1 MSKDVYRVAIIGS
14 GPGGLSAAA
23 HAAEMGVSH
32 ILIEGESHV
41 SNTIFRY
48 QKGKHVMDEP
58 GILPL
63 RSPLAFT
70 ASKREVVLGTWESGL
85 DTHGA
90 NVRLDSEVVGIT
102 GQLGAFEIKL
112 KQGEIITAETV
123 VLGIG
128 VQGNPRTLG
137 VPGEDL
143 PVVQYTLD
151 DPEEYEDEHIIVIGG
166 GDAGIENAIALCK
179 HNTVYIVNRNA
190 EFDRAKEAN
199 NAAMLD
205 KIEKGEI
212 ECFYSSNSARLEMLP
227 DGNAQKAL
235 LTLDTPDGEAEV
247 PCDRIIAR
255 LGAIPPRR
263 FIESCG
269 IEFPSEDREAIPELS
284 DQYQTNV
291 PGIYIIGALGGYP
304 LIKQCMNQGYE
315 VVEYIEGNNIDPA
328 DEHLLQAKFDLL
340 KGKPKVAVAIRV
352 IQKRVPLL
360 RGMTVLQLREFFLDS
375 DIRAPGKDEY
385 VFRKDDYTNSFY
397 CIIDGTVE
405 IEIDENDSSKVISLG
420 KGQFFGEMSL
430 LSGRRRSAN
439 IRAGADCTLV
449 ETPRRLMNKLIHS
462 VASVKRIIDEAFI
475 VRTLQTRF
483 AKTSRIEDLEKVA
496 ASAQLT
502 QYKAGEEIFHE
513 GADADS
519 LHVIRRGSV
528 TISRMIGGNETTLSY
543 LPAGNYVGEMGLMGK
558 SQRTATVR
566 AAVATETIQLSAE
579 NFQFLLNQDAQ
590 LKKQISAEYKRR
602 LSTNMT
608 AQHMG
613 RGSIIS
619 FLISQGVGEATDVL
633 LIDESLCVRCDNCE
647 KACAETHGGTSRLDR
662 EAGPTYA
669 SIHVPTSCRHCEHP
683 HCMKDCPPDA
693 IRRAPDGEVFVADNC
708 IGCGNC
714 QRNCPYGVIQMAVT
728 PPKKPGLVSWLLF
741 GLGSGP
747 GQAPASKLSKDPD
760 AIKKA
765 VKCDM
770 CKDLKGGAACVRA
783 CPTGAALRIK
793 PEQLPAYA
801 GER

>member
-1 MSKDVYRVAIIGS
+1 M
-14 GPGGLSAAA
+14 SAAA
-23 HAAEMGVSH
+23 HAAELGVSH
-32 ILIEGESHV
+32 ILIEAESHL
-41 SNTIFRY
+41 SNTISRY

-58 GILPL
+58 AILPL
-63 RSPLAFT
+63 RSPLQFT
-70 ASKREVVLGTWESGL
+70 AGKREKVLDAWESGL
-85 DTHGA
+85 TQHGA
-90 NVRLDSEVVGIT
+90 EVRLKAEVVGIE
-102 GQLGAFEIKL
+102 GKLGAFEIKL
-112 KQGEIITAETV
+112 KQGESVKAETV

-166 GDAGIENAIALCK
+166 GDAGIENALALCK

-190 EFDRAKEAN
+190 EFTRAKEAN
-199 NAAMLD
+199 NAAILEKID
-205 KIEKGEI
+205 KGDI
-212 ECFYSSNSARLEMLP
+212 ECFYSSNPAKLEDLP
-227 DGNAQKAL
+227 EGSAQKSV

-269 IEFPSEDREAIPELS
+269 IEFPSDDREAIPELS

-315 VVEYIEGNNIDPA
+315 VVEYIEGNNVEPA

-340 KGKPKVAVAIRV
+340 KGKPKVAVAVRV
-352 IQKRVPLL
+352 IQKRIPLL

-375 DIRAPGKDEY
+375 DIRAPARGDY
-385 VFRKDDYTNSFY
+385 IFRKDDYTNSFY
-397 CIIDGTVE
+397 CIISGSVE
-405 IEIDENDSSKVISLG
+405 IEIDPKDRSKVVTLG

-430 LSGRRRSAN
+430 LSGRRRSAT
-439 IRAGADCTLV
+439 IRAGADCTLI
-449 ETPRRLMNKLIHS
+449 ETPRRLMNKLINS

-483 AKTSRIEDLEKVA
+483 ATTSNIEDLEHVA
-496 ASAQLT
+496 ESAKLT
-502 QYKAGEEIFHE
+502 QYKAGEEIFRE
-513 GADADS
+513 GDEADS

-528 TISRMIGGNETTLSY
+528 TISRLIGGNETTLSY

-566 AAVATETIQLSAE
+566 AAVATETIQLSAA
-579 NFQFLLNQDAQ
+579 NFQFLLDRDEQ
-590 LKKQISAEYKRR
+590 LKQQISAEYKRR
-602 LSTNMT
+602 LSRNMQM
-608 AQHMG
+608 QHVG
-613 RGSIIS
+613 RGNIIS

-633 LIDESLCVRCDNCE
+633 LIDESLCIRCDNCE

-693 IRRAPDGEVFVADNC
+693 IHRAADGEVFVADNC

-714 QRNCPYGVIQMAVT
+714 QRNCPYGVIQMAVA
-728 PPKKPGLVSWLLF
+728 PPKKPGLISWLLF
-741 GLGSGP
+741 GRGSGP
-747 GQAPASKLSKDPD
+747 GEVPAALVKKDPD

-793 PEQLPAYA
+793 PDQLPAYA

>member
-1 MSKDVYRVAIIGS
+1 MSTQTYRIAIIGS
-14 GPGGLSAAA
+14 GPGGLSAAT
-23 HAAEMGVSH
+23 HAAELGVSH
-32 ILIEGESHV
+32 VLIESEAHI
-41 SNTIFRY
+41 SNTIYRY

-58 GILPL
+58 RILPL
-63 RSPLAFT
+63 RSPLDFVAG
-70 ASKREVVLGTWESGL
+70 KREAVLESWESGIQ
-85 DTHGA
+85 THSA
-90 NVRLDSEVVGIT
+90 NLQLNAEVVGIS
-102 GQLGAFEIKL
+102 GSKGNFEIQL
-112 KQGEIITAETV
+112 KQGAPVKAETV

-151 DPEEYEDEHIIVIGG
+151 DPDEYEGEHIIVIGG

-179 HNTVYIVNRNA
+179 HNTVYIVNRNP
-190 EFDRAKEAN
+190 EFTRAKDAN
-199 NAAMLD
+199 NQAILE
-205 KIEKGEI
+205 KIEKQEI
-212 ECFYSSNSARLEMLP
+212 ECFYSSNPARLEMLEGQ
-227 DGNAQKAL
+227 DQRAV
-235 LTLDTPDGEAEV
+235 LTLDTLDGEAQV

-284 DQYQTNV
+284 GEYETNV

-315 VVEYIEGNNIDPA
+315 VVEYIQGNKIYPA
-328 DEHLLQAKFDLL
+328 DEQLLQAKFDLL
-340 KGKPKVAVAIRV
+340 EGQPRVSVAIRG

-360 RGMTVLQLREFFLDS
+360 SGLTTLQLREFFLDS
-375 DIRAPGKDEY
+375 EIRTPKAGEY
-385 VFRKDDYTNSFY
+385 IFQKDDYTNSFY
-397 CIIDGTVE
+397 CIIGGRVH
-405 IEIDENDSSKVISLG
+405 IEINENDPSQVVSLG
-420 KGQFFGEMSL
+420 PGQFFGEMSL
-430 LSGRRRSAN
+430 LSGRRRSAT
-439 IRAGADCTLV
+439 IRAGKNCSLI
-449 ETPRRLMNKLIHS
+449 ETPRRLMNKMINS

-483 AKTSRIEDLEKVA
+483 ATTSRIEDLQKVA
-496 ASAQLT
+496 ASAELKQF
-502 QYKAGEEIFHE
+502 KSGEEIFHE
-513 GADADS
+513 GDEADS

-543 LPAGNYVGEMGLMGK
+543 LPAGNYIGEMGLMGQ

-579 NFQFLLNQDAQ
+579 NFQFLLDQDQ
-590 LKKQISAEYKRR
+590 KLKERISLEYKKR
-602 LSTNMT
+602 LSRNM
-608 AQHMG
+608 AMQHRG
-613 RGSIIS
+613 RGNIIS
-619 FLISQGVGEATDVL
+619 FLISQGLGEATDVL
-633 LIDESLCVRCDNCE
+633 LIDESLCIRCDNCE

-662 EAGPTYA
+662 KAGPTYA

-693 IRRAPDGEVFVADNC
+693 IKRAPDGEVFVADNC

-714 QRNCPYGVIQMAVT
+714 QRNCPYGVIQMATT
-728 PPKKPGLVSWLLF
+728 PPRKPGLISWLFF
-741 GLGSGP
+741 GLGPGP
-747 GQAPASKLSKDPD
+747 GQIPAQRIKKKDPD

-783 CPTGAALRIK
+783 CPTGAAIRIK
-793 PEQLPAYA
+793 PDQLPLYA
-801 GER
+801 GQN

>member
-1 MSKDVYRVAIIGS
+1 MSTQAFRIAIIGS

-23 HAAEMGVSH
+23 HAAELGVPH
-32 ILIEGESHV
+32 VLIEAEEHV
-41 SNTIFRY
+41 SNTIYRY

-58 GILPL
+58 RVLPL
-63 RSPLAFT
+63 RSPLEFGAG
-70 ASKREVVLGTWESGL
+70 KREAVLAAWESGL
-85 DTHGA
+85 QAHGA
-90 NVRLDSEVVGIT
+90 NLLLNSEVTGIS
-102 GQLGAFEIKL
+102 GKRDAFEIKL
-112 KQGEIITAETV
+112 RQGESISAQNV
-123 VLGIG
+123 VLAIG
-128 VQGNPRTLG
+128 LQGNPRTLG

-151 DPEEYEDEHIIVIGG
+151 DPDEYEGEHIIVVGG
-166 GDAGIENAIALCK
+166 GDAGIENAIALCR
-179 HNTVYIVNRNA
+179 HNTVYIVNRNP
-190 EFDRAKEAN
+190 EFTRAKDAN
-199 NAAMLD
+199 NQAILE
-205 KIEKGEI
+205 KIEKQEI
-212 ECFYSSNSARLEMLP
+212 ECFYSSSPARLEAT
-227 DGNAQKAL
+227 DAGDNRAV
-235 LTLDTPDGEAEV
+235 LTLDTPDGEARV
-247 PCDRIIAR
+247 PCDRVIAR

-284 DQYQTNV
+284 SEYETNV

-315 VVEYIEGNNIDPA
+315 VVEYIQGNKIFPA
-328 DEHLLQAKFDLL
+328 DEQLLQDKFDLL
-340 KGKPKVAVAIRV
+340 PGKPRVGAVLRAV
-352 IQKRVPLL
+352 QKQVPLL
-360 RGMTVLQLREFFLDS
+360 SGLTILQLREFFLDS
-375 DIRAPGKDEY
+375 DIRTPKAGEY
-385 VFRKDDYTNSFY
+385 IFRKDDYTNSFY
-397 CIIDGTVE
+397 CILGGKVE
-405 IEIDENDSSKVISLG
+405 IEIDENDPSKTVSLG
-420 KGQFFGEMSL
+420 AGQFFGEMSL
-430 LSGRRRSAN
+430 LSGRRRSAT
-439 IRAGADCTLV
+439 IRASANCSLI
-449 ETPRRLMNKLIHS
+449 ETPRRLMNKLINS

-483 AKTSRIEDLEKVA
+483 ATTSRIADLQKVA
-496 ASAQLT
+496 ASAELRQF
-502 QYKAGEEIFHE
+502 KAGEEIFHE
-513 GADADS
+513 GDEADS

-528 TISRMIGGNETTLSY
+528 TISRLIGGTETTLSY
-543 LPAGNYVGEMGLMGK
+543 LPAGNYIGEMGLMGQ

-579 NFQFLLNQDAQ
+579 NFRFLLDQDDR
-590 LKKQISAEYKRR
+590 LRERISQEYKKR
-602 LSTNMT
+602 LSRNM
-608 AQHMG
+608 AMQHMG

-633 LIDESLCVRCDNCE
+633 LIDESLCIRCDNCE

-714 QRNCPYGVIQMAVT
+714 QRNCPYGVIQMATT
-728 PPKKPGLVSWLLF
+728 PPRKPGLLAWLLL
-741 GLGSGP
+741 GLGPGP
-747 GQAPASKLSKDPD
+747 GQIPGDRIKPDPE

-783 CPTGAALRIK
+783 CPTGAAIRIK
-793 PEQLPAYA
+793 PDQLPAYA
-801 GER
+801 GQN

>member
-1 MSKDVYRVAIIGS
+1 MSSQAYRVAIIGS

-23 HAAEMGVSH
+23 HAAELGVPH
-32 ILIEGESHV
+32 VLIEGEAHI

-58 GILPL
+58 RVLPL

-70 ASKREVVLGTWESGL
+70 AAKREAVLETWQQGIEA
-85 DTHGA
+85 HGA
-90 NVRLDSEVVGIT
+90 RLMLNSEVTGIS
-102 GQLGAFEIKL
+102 GQKGNFEIQL
-112 KQGEIITAETV
+112 KQGGPVRAEHV
-123 VLGIG
+123 VLAIG

-151 DPEEYEDEHIIVIGG
+151 DPDEYEGEHIIVIGG
-166 GDAGIENAIALCK
+166 GDAGIENAIALCQ
-179 HNTVYIVNRNA
+179 HNTVYIVNRNP
-190 EFDRAKEAN
+190 EFTRAKDAN
-199 NAAMLD
+199 NQAILE
-205 KIEKGEI
+205 KIEKQEI
-212 ECFYSSNSARLEMLP
+212 ECFYSSNPARLEMQ
-227 DGNAQKAL
+227 DGQDQRAL
-235 LTLDTPDGEAEV
+235 LTLDTPDGEAQV

-284 DQYQTNV
+284 SEYETNV

-315 VVEYIEGNNIDPA
+315 VVEYIQGNKIYPA
-328 DEHLLQAKFDLL
+328 DEQLLQAKFDLL
-340 KGKPKVAVAIRV
+340 PGKPRVSVALKAI
-352 IQKRVPLL
+352 QEKMPLL
-360 RGMTVLQLREFFLDS
+360 SGLTTLQLREFFLDS
-375 DIRAPGKDEY
+375 DIRTPKAGAY
-385 VFRKDDYTNSFY
+385 IFQKDDYTNSFY
-397 CIIDGTVE
+397 CIIGGSVA
-405 IEIDENDSSKVISLG
+405 IEINENDPSQVVTLG
-420 KGQFFGEMSL
+420 PGQFFGEMSL
-430 LSGRRRSAN
+430 LSGRRRSAT
-439 IRAGADCTLV
+439 IRAGQNCSLI
-449 ETPRRLMNKLIHS
+449 ETPRRLMNKLINS
-462 VASVKRIIDEAFI
+462 VASVKRTIDEAFI

-483 AKTSRIEDLEKVA
+483 ATTSNINDLQKVA
-496 ASAQLT
+496 KSAELK

-513 GADADS
+513 GDEADS

-528 TISRMIGGNETTLSY
+528 TISRLIGGNETTLSY
-543 LPAGNYVGEMGLMGK
+543 LPAGNYIGEMGLMGQ

-579 NFQFLLNQDAQ
+579 NFQFLLDQDAK
-590 LKKQISAEYKRR
+590 LKERISQEYKKR
-602 LSTNMT
+602 LSRNM
-608 AQHMG
+608 AMQHRG

-662 EAGPTYA
+662 KAGPTYA

-693 IRRAPDGEVFVADNC
+693 IKRAPDGEVFVADNC

-714 QRNCPYGVIQMAVT
+714 QRNCPYGVIQMATT
-728 PPKKPGLVSWLLF
+728 PPRKPGLIPWLLF
-741 GLGSGP
+741 GLGPGP
-747 GQAPASKLSKDPD
+747 GQIPENRISKKNPD

-783 CPTGAALRIK
+783 CPTGAAIRIK
-793 PEQLPAYA
+793 PDQLPLYA
-801 GER
+801 GQA

>member
-1 MSKDVYRVAIIGS
+1 MSAQTYRIAIIGS

-23 HAAEMGVSH
+23 HAAELGVSH
-32 ILIEGESHV
+32 VLIESEGHI
-41 SNTIFRY
+41 SNTIYRY

-58 GILPL
+58 RILPL
-63 RSPLAFT
+63 RSPLAFV
-70 ASKREVVLGTWESGL
+70 AGKREVVLESWESGIQ
-85 DTHGA
+85 THGTTLQLNA
-90 NVRLDSEVVGIT
+90 EVVGIS
-102 GQLGAFEIKL
+102 GRKGDFEIQL
-112 KQGEIITAETV
+112 KQGSPVKAETV

-151 DPEEYEDEHIIVIGG
+151 DPDEYEGEHIIVIGG

-179 HNTVYIVNRNA
+179 HNTVYIVNRNP
-190 EFDRAKEAN
+190 EFTRAKDAN
-199 NAAMLD
+199 NQAILD
-205 KIEKGEI
+205 KIEKQQI
-212 ECFYSSNSARLEMLP
+212 ECFYSSNPARLEMLEGQ
-227 DGNAQKAL
+227 DQRAV
-235 LTLDTPDGEAEV
+235 LTLDTEDGEAQV

-269 IEFPSEDREAIPELS
+269 IEFPSDDREAIPELS
-284 DQYQTNV
+284 SEYETNV
-291 PGIYIIGALGGYP
+291 PGIYIVGALGGYP

-315 VVEYIEGNNIDPA
+315 VVEYIQGNKIYPA

-340 KGKPKVAVAIRV
+340 EGQPRVSVAIRG
-352 IQKRVPLL
+352 IQKRMPLL
-360 RGMTVLQLREFFLDS
+360 SGLTTLQLREFFLDS
-375 DIRAPGKDEY
+375 EIRTPKAGEY
-385 VFRKDDYTNSFY
+385 IFEKDDYTNSFY
-397 CIIDGTVE
+397 CIIGGSVQ
-405 IEIDENDSSKVISLG
+405 IEINENDPSQVVTLG
-420 KGQFFGEMSL
+420 PGQFFGEMSL
-430 LSGRRRSAN
+430 LSGRRRSAT
-439 IRAGADCTLV
+439 IRAGKNCSLI
-449 ETPRRLMNKLIHS
+449 ETPRRLMNKLISS

-483 AKTSRIEDLEKVA
+483 ATTSKIDDLQKVA
-496 ASAQLT
+496 SSAELKQF
-502 QYKAGEEIFHE
+502 KAGEEIFHE
-513 GADADS
+513 GDEADS

-543 LPAGNYVGEMGLMGK
+543 LPAGNYIGEMGLMGQ

-579 NFQFLLNQDAQ
+579 NFQFLLDQDKK
-590 LKKQISAEYKRR
+590 LKERISLEYKKR
-602 LSTNMT
+602 LSRNM
-608 AQHMG
+608 AMQHRG
-613 RGSIIS
+613 RGNIIS
-619 FLISQGVGEATDVL
+619 FLISQGLGEATDVL
-633 LIDESLCVRCDNCE
+633 LIDESLCIRCDNCE

-662 EAGPTYA
+662 KAGPTYA

-693 IRRAPDGEVFVADNC
+693 IKRAPDGEVFVADNC

-714 QRNCPYGVIQMAVT
+714 QRNCPYGVIQMATT
-728 PPKKPGLVSWLLF
+728 PPRKPGLISWLLF
-741 GLGSGP
+741 GLGPGP
-747 GQAPASKLSKDPD
+747 GQIPADRIKKKDPD

-783 CPTGAALRIK
+783 CPTGAAIRIK
-793 PEQLPAYA
+793 PDQLPLYA
-801 GER
+801 GQN

>member
-1 MSKDVYRVAIIGS
+1 MTDQAYRIAIIGS

-23 HAAEMGVSH
+23 HAAETGVSH
-32 ILIEGESHV
+32 ILVEAEAHI

-58 GILPL
+58 RILPL
-63 RSPLAFT
+63 RSPLEFT
-70 ASKREVVLGTWESGL
+70 ASKRETVLDSWQSGL
-85 DTHGA
+85 DQYGA
-90 NVRLDSEVVGIT
+90 NLRLGAEVVEISGK
-102 GQLGAFEIKL
+102 LGAFEIKV
-112 KQGEIITAETV
+112 KQGEPIKAETV

-190 EFDRAKEAN
+190 EFTRAKEAN
-199 NAAMLD
+199 NAAILER
-205 KIEKGEI
+205 IEKGEI
-212 ECFYSSNSARLEMLP
+212 ECFYSSNPAKLEELP
-227 DGNAQKAL
+227 TGSNQKAV

-269 IEFPSEDREAIPELS
+269 IEFPSDDREAIPELS

-315 VVEYIEGNNIDPA
+315 VVEYIQGNNIDPA

-352 IQKRVPLL
+352 IQKRIPLL

-375 DIRAPGKDEY
+375 DIRAPAPGDY

-397 CIIDGTVE
+397 CIVSGTVE
-405 IEIDENDSSKVISLG
+405 IEIDPNDPTNVVSLG

-430 LSGRRRSAN
+430 LSGRRRSAT
-439 IRAGADCTLV
+439 IRAGADCTLI
-449 ETPRRLMNKLIHS
+449 ETPRRLMNKMINS
-462 VASVKRIIDEAFI
+462 VASVKRIVDEAFI

-483 AKTSRIEDLEKVA
+483 ARTSDVEDLERVA

-502 QYKAGEEIFHE
+502 QYKAGEEIFRE
-513 GADADS
+513 GDEADS

-528 TISRMIGGNETTLSY
+528 TISRMIGGHETTLSY

-579 NFQFLLNQDAQ
+579 NFQFLLDRDEQ
-590 LKKQISAEYKRR
+590 LKQEISSEYKRR
-602 LSTNMT
+602 LSKNMSVE
-608 AQHMG
+608 HMG
-613 RGSIIS
+613 RGNIIS
-619 FLISQGVGEATDVL
+619 FLVSQGLGEATDVL
-633 LIDESLCVRCDNCE
+633 LIDESLCIRCDNCE

-662 EAGPTYA
+662 EAGPTFA

-714 QRNCPYGVIQMAVT
+714 QRNCPYGVIQMAVA
-728 PPKKPGLVSWLLF
+728 PPKKPGLISWLLF
-741 GLGSGP
+741 GRGSGP
-747 GQAPASKLSKDPD
+747 GQVPANLIKKDPD

-793 PEQLPAYA
+793 PDQLPAYA

>member
-1 MSKDVYRVAIIGS
+1 MSDQVYRIAIIGS

-32 ILIEGESHV
+32 ILMEAEPHI
-41 SNTIFRY
+41 SNTIYRY

-63 RSPLAFT
+63 RSPLEFT
-70 ASKREVVLGTWESGL
+70 ASKREVVLDTWQSGL
-85 DTHGA
+85 QQRGA
-90 NVRLDSEVVGIT
+90 NVKFGAEVVGIS
-102 GQLGAFEIKL
+102 GKLGAFEIKL
-112 KQGEIITAETV
+112 KQGATVKSETV

-143 PVVQYTLD
+143 PFVQYTLD
-151 DPEEYEDEHIIVIGG
+151 DPDEYEDEHIIVIGG

-179 HNTVYIVNRNA
+179 QNTVYIVNRNS
-190 EFDRAKEAN
+190 EFERAKEAN
-199 NAAMLD
+199 NAAILE
-205 KIEKGEI
+205 KIEKKEI
-212 ECFYSSNSARLEMLP
+212 ECFYSSNSLKLEATP
-227 DGNAQKAL
+227 GAAQKAV
-235 LTLDTPDGEAEV
+235 LTLDTPEGEAEV

-269 IEFPSEDREAIPELS
+269 IEFPSDDREAIPELS

-315 VVEYIEGNNIDPA
+315 VVEYIQGNNVEPA

-360 RGMTVLQLREFFLDS
+360 GGMTVLQLREFFLDS
-375 DIRAPGKDEY
+375 DVRAPAKGDY
-385 VFRKDDYTNSFY
+385 IFRKDDYTNSFY
-397 CIIDGTVE
+397 CIISGTVE
-405 IEIDENDSSKVISLG
+405 IEIDPKDPGKVVSLG

-439 IRAGADCTLV
+439 IRAGADCTLI

-483 AKTSRIEDLEKVA
+483 ANTSRIEDLEQVA
-496 ASAQLT
+496 ASAKLS
-502 QYKAGEEIFHE
+502 QYKAGEEIFRE
-513 GADADS
+513 GDVADS

-579 NFQFLLNQDAQ
+579 NFQFLLDRDAE

-602 LSTNMT
+602 LSRNMT
-608 AQHMG
+608 MQHMG
-613 RGSIIS
+613 RGNIIS
-619 FLISQGVGEATDVL
+619 FLVSQGVGEATDVL
-633 LIDESLCVRCDNCE
+633 LIDESLCIRCDNCE

-693 IRRAPDGEVFVADNC
+693 IKRAPDGEVFVADNC

-714 QRNCPYGVIQMAVT
+714 QRNCPYGVIQMAIK
-728 PPKKPGLVSWLLF
+728 PPRKPGLISWLLF

-747 GQAPASKLSKDPD
+747 GQIPAGKIKKDPD

-793 PEQLPAYA
+793 PDQLPAYA
-801 GER
+801 GDR

>member
-1 MSKDVYRVAIIGS
+1 MAKSDYRIAIVGS

-23 HAAEMGVSH
+23 HAAETGVEH
-32 ILIEGESHV
+32 ILLEAEAQV
-41 SNTIFRY
+41 SNTIFHY

-58 GILPL
+58 RILPL
-63 RSPLAFT
+63 RSPLVFT
-70 ASKREVVLGTWESGL
+70 ASKREALLDSWQAGL
-85 DTHGA
+85 EKYA
-90 NVRLDSEVVGIT
+90 VNVRLGAEVIEIG
-102 GQLGAFEIKL
+102 GKLGAFTLKL
-112 KQGEIITAETV
+112 KLGDTIQAETV
-123 VLGIG
+123 VLAIG

-137 VPGEDL
+137 IPGEDL

-151 DPEEYEDEHIIVIGG
+151 DPDEYEDEHIIVIGG
-166 GDAGIENAIALCK
+166 GDAGIENAIALC
-179 HNTVYIVNRNA
+179 NNNSVYIVNRNS
-190 EFDRAKEAN
+190 EFERAKEAN
-199 NAAMLD
+199 NHAILD

-212 ECFYSSNSARLEMLP
+212 ECFYSSSSQKLEMLT
-227 DGNAQKAL
+227 DGKQRAV
-235 LTLDTPDGEAEV
+235 LTLDTPDGVARV

-291 PGIYIIGALGGYP
+291 PGIYIVGALGGYP

-315 VVEYIEGNNIDPA
+315 VVEYIEGNSIEPA
-328 DEHLLQAKFDLL
+328 DEQLLQAKFDLL
-340 KGKPKVAVAIRV
+340 PGAPRVAVAIRV
-352 IQKRVPLL
+352 IQKRIPLL
-360 RGMTVLQLREFFLDS
+360 RHLTVLQLREFFLDS
-375 DIRAPGKDEY
+375 DIRAPKQGEY
-385 VFRKDDYTNSFY
+385 IFRKDDYTNSFF
-397 CIIDGTVE
+397 CIISGTVE
-405 IEIDENDSSKVISLG
+405 IEIDNNNLDKVVSLS

-430 LSGRRRSAN
+430 LSGRRRSAT

-449 ETPRRLMNKLIHS
+449 ETPRRLMNKMIHS
-462 VASVKRIIDEAFI
+462 VAAVKRVIDEAFI

-483 AKTSRIEDLEKVA
+483 ATTSRIEDLEKVA

-502 QYKAGEEIFHE
+502 QYKAGEEIFRE
-513 GADADS
+513 GDEADS
-519 LHVIRRGSV
+519 LHVIRSGSV
-528 TISRMIGGNETTLSY
+528 TISRMIGGTETTLSY
-543 LPAGNYVGEMGLMGK
+543 LPAGNYVGEMGLLGK
-558 SQRTATVR
+558 SHRYATVR

-579 NFQFLLNQDAQ
+579 NFQFLLDQDPK
-590 LKKQISAEYKRR
+590 LKSEISSEYKRR
-602 LSTNMT
+602 LSKNMSM
-608 AQHMG
+608 QYLG
-613 RGSIIS
+613 RGNIIS
-619 FLISQGVGEATDVL
+619 FLVSQGVGEATDVL
-633 LIDESLCVRCDNCE
+633 LIDESLCIRCDNCE

-662 EAGPTYA
+662 QAGPSFA

-747 GQAPASKLSKDPD
+747 GQAPENKLLKDPD

-793 PEQLPAYA
+793 PDQLPAYA